1 MKFTNKDSVV
11 EEIDVPRLAPTIAY
25 KAHVLKQRVD
35 SQVCM
40 QAFKHLYMPLN
51 WIFKG
56 PQSDT
61 VENKISQEIER

>member
-1 MKFTNKDSVV
+1 MKFTNSEGVGEV
-11 EEIDVPRLAPTIAY
+11 IDVPRLAPTIAY

-40 QAFKHLYMPLN
+40 QAFKHLYIPLN